1 MFQSVQALVNLI
13 CNKTANL
20 FNAGGRG
27 LDVEEHRAAAEKDMA
42 GVSVS
47 VVQAGELD
55 DAAKAKLLE
64 VVRSNPALNVSTVQ
78 YIGANI
84 GSEPKPEPDDTPTA
98 EFMAD
103 LVGATTSES
112 PDEASDEES
121 YMPDKKLVKGELD
134 LIAEECQL
142 RSTIAKFFGVSPAGH
157 HWKTIVLESGD
168 TIQTADY
175 ESVNIFKRMGE
186 LNIILCGGAVTS
198 AILGTKVNDLDF
210 YVVDINDLADAQEFL
225 QQYFPLAINQSIN
238 ANTMGRKSER
248 KVYHCQLIKKFS
260 GDPEEIF
267 QAFDFTITH
276 GAYSFRSESF
286 VFGCRFFQDLSRRVL
301 VYSGKS
307 NYPIC
312 ALYRTIKYTKRGF
325 TAAGSTLMHIALC
338 IVQLKI
344 ENYAQLKEQL
354 MGIDTMYLQGL
365 LSKLDPDA
373 PVDYGYFVD
382 EAFRR
387 INRINGK
394 NEAATEEEEEQ

>member
-1 MFQSVQALVNLI
+1 MFQSVQALISLI
-13 CNKTANL
+13 RNKVASLSRSRTMDNREARQKASAELCDTSFKVPDNTA
-20 FNAGGRG
+20 
-27 LDVEEHRAAAEKDMA
+27 EHPVPKVIAELAAAC
-42 GVSVS
+42 
-47 VVQAGELD
+47 
-55 DAAKAKLLE
+55 
-64 VVRSNPALNVSTVQ
+64 
-78 YIGANI
+78 
-84 GSEPKPEPDDTPTA
+84 A
-98 EFMAD
+98 EESAD
-103 LVGATTSES
+103 EEFGK
-112 PDEASDEES
+112 ASDEGS
-121 YMPDKKLVKGELD
+121 YMPDKNLVRGELD
-134 LIAEECQL
+134 LVAEECQL
-142 RSTIAKFFGVSPAGH
+142 RSTIAKFFGVSPTGH
-157 HWKTIVLESGD
+157 HWKAVVLSDGT
-168 TIQTADY
+168 TIQATDY

-198 AILGTKVNDLDF
+198 TILGTKVNDLDL
-210 YVVDINDLADAQEFL
+210 YVVDINDLAAAQEFL
-225 QQYFPLAINQSIN
+225 QRYFPLAINQSIN
-238 ANTMGRKSER
+238 ADTMGRKSDR
-248 KVYHCQLIKKFS
+248 RTYHCQLIKKFS

-276 GAYSFRSESF
+276 GAYSFKSESF

-312 ALYRTIKYTKRGF
+312 ALYRTIKYAKRGF
-325 TAAGSTLMHIALC
+325 TAPGSTLMHIALC

-373 PVDYGYFVD
+373 PVDYGMFID

-394 NEAATEEEEEQ
+394 NEATTEEEGEE